1 MRCGACERPIKSLAA
16 HLREN
21 TPCRSFYDYDDSD
34 EDISN
39 SVPIDDS
46 DDEATKSIIE
56 DGHTSTRVQM
66 VAADLA
72 DLRFEHGLNQ
82 EGIAALQSS
91 VRRWMKDVAHDVAK
105 ELEALV
111 QSGLLATERAQRV
124 ADKVDVDFFAAL
136 STAHQELMQM
146 KKGTRYLEPRITT
159 IGSETVASFD
169 LGELFA
175 RHLQTDE
182 SFRKLVVRKSDAW
195 KTGEKW
201 KTQPTALADIEDGV
215 AMRFHPHLL
224 RPATSDEAIDL
235 RIAINVNAD
244 DIEVR
249 RSLPAQPESS
259 DTTHTSTCS
268 AGS

>member
-1 MRCGACERPIKSLAA
+1 MRCGACERPIRSLAA

-21 TPCRSFYDYDDSD
+21 PPCRPHYDDSD
-34 EDISN
+34 SDSHCSGDFPVE
-39 SVPIDDS
+39 DS
-46 DDEATKSIIE
+46 DDEETRELLDA
-56 DGHTSTRVQM
+56 GHSSTRVQM

-91 VRRWMKDVAHDVAK
+91 VRRWMKDVAQDAVK

-124 ADKVDVDFFAAL
+124 ADKVVVDIFAEL
-136 STAHQELMQM
+136 STAKKELSQM
-146 KKGTRYLEPRITT
+146 KRGTPYLEPRTTT
-159 IGSETVASFD
+159 IGSETIASFD
-169 LGELFA
+169 LGDLYA
-175 RHLQTDE
+175 RHLQSNE

-195 KTGEKW
+195 KTGDKW
-201 KTQPTALADIEDGV
+201 QAPPSVLADIEDGV
-215 AMRFHPHLL
+215 AMRFHPHLM
-224 RPATSDEAIDL
+224 RPATADEAIDL

-249 RSLPAQPESS
+249 AGLPQ
-259 DTTHTSTCS
+259 T
-268 AGS
+268 

>member
-21 TPCRSFYDYDDSD
+21 TPCRSFYDDDDSD

-56 DGHTSTRVQM
+56 DGQTSTRVQM

-91 VRRWMKDVAHDVAK
+91 VRRWMKDVAHDVVK

-169 LGELFA
+169 LAELFA

-201 KTQPTALADIEDGV
+201 KTQPTALTDIEDGV

-259 DTTHTSTCS
+259 DTTHNSTCS